1 MKIGYLG
8 NILVAIAVFQIKLG
22 VVGVRG
28 VGAHG
33 VLPNVSRAVDHN
45 AAAPAARNRGFGC
58 GVGVVLQHF
67 AAKRTDGVVF
77 TFDFNGV
84 THGGSFLVGLKAA

>member
-45 AAAPAARNRGFGC
+45 AAARNRGFGC

-84 THGGSFLVGLKAA
+84 AHGGSFLVGLKAA